1 MNTRLVIAD
10 DQSAYRVGL
19 RALLST
25 LRGIEIVGEAADGCE
40 AISICSRVRPDVAL
54 MDIRMPV
61 MDGIAATRELSK
73 SLPATRI
80 LVLTTFDDDEL
91 VRAAVA
97 AGAAGYVLK
106 DTPADDLA
114 AIIGITR
121 RGYSTF
127 GPGLVCDVDDST
139 PSAQPARAH
148 LGAMTERER
157 DVLRE
162 LAIGASNKRI
172 ATTLGISDGTVRN
185 YMTSIL
191 SQLGLS
197 SRTEA
202 ALAAR
207 SIFERRS
214 ATPES
219 ES

>member
-1 MNTRLVIAD
+1 VIAD

-40 AISICSRVRPDVAL
+40 AIAICSRMRPDVVL

-73 SLPATRI
+73 KLPATKI

-114 AIIGITR
+114 AIIEITR

-127 GPGLVCDVDDST
+127 APGLVVDDRG
-139 PSAQPARAH
+139 PAAQQPTDDYVAM
-148 LGAMTERER
+148 MTERER

-162 LAIGASNKRI
+162 LAAGASNKRI
-172 ATTLGISDGTVRN
+172 ASTLGITEGTVRN
-185 YMTSIL
+185 YMTRIL

-197 SRTEA
+197 SRTQA

-207 SIFERRS
+207 SILERRRGTLGTS
-214 ATPES
+214 R
-219 ES
+219 

>member
-1 MNTRLVIAD
+1 MR
-10 DQSAYRVGL
+10 R
-19 RALLST
+19 
-25 LRGIEIVGEAADGCE
+25 
-40 AISICSRVRPDVAL
+40 
-54 MDIRMPV
+54 
-61 MDGIAATRELSK
+61 
-73 SLPATRI
+73 
-80 LVLTTFDDDEL
+80 
-91 VRAAVA
+91 
-97 AGAAGYVLK
+97 GAAGYVLK

-127 GPGLVCDVDDST
+127 GPGLVCDVDDRA
-139 PSAQPARAH
+139 PSPQPARDH

-191 SQLGLS
+191 SQLGVS

-214 ATPES
+214 GTVES
-219 ES
+219 DVTE